1 MQSVVFRYFFNRKI
15 KRILKP
21 KKIDSNHWV
30 KVIFR
35 PSAFSHLGPITRRGF
50 DVASSAAVSS
60 RSWDSVCVADCC
72 GTAA

>member
-1 MQSVVFRYFFNRKI
+1 MQSVVCRYFFIRKI

-21 KKIDSNHWV
+21 EKIDSNHWV

-35 PSAFSHLGPITRRGF
+35 PSAFRTSAQSLDAGSMS
-50 DVASSAAVSS
+50 ASSAAVSS